1 MFANPVDAP
10 ARREDL
16 YLWYAYPDDL
26 LTEGAVE
33 VCASLMSD
41 EERTRWQ
48 SFHFDRNRREYLAT
62 RVLARTALSHMLPH
76 PPASW
81 RFSRNQYGKPVVD
94 PECGLSFSLSNSLG
108 LVACLVGEGS
118 EIGLDVEAHERD
130 EQIAALAPEVFSP
143 LELAQLDALH
153 GPDRL
158 DRALSLWTLKEA
170 YIKARG
176 MGLSLPL
183 RQFSF
188 VFGGVEGVRLELD
201 PCLGDQAE
209 RWRFCLLE
217 HAGHRIA
224 LMTAK
229 TGQTTTP
236 ALQLWQARPLL
247 STPTRLAPG
256 RQPWFPSLPGSCSSL
271 RQQ

>member
-1 MFANPVDAP
+1 MFADSVDAP
-10 ARREDL
+10 AGRQTL
-16 YLWYAYPDDL
+16 CLWYAYPDDL
-26 LTEGAVE
+26 LAEGAVE
-33 VCASLMSD
+33 ACASLMSD
-41 EERTRWQ
+41 QERERWQ

-62 RVLARTALSHMLPH
+62 RVLVRTALSHLLPR
-76 PPASW
+76 PLETW
-81 RFSRNQYGKPVVD
+81 RFSRNAYGKPGVD

-108 LVACLVGEGS
+108 LVACLIGERG
-118 EIGLDVEAHERD
+118 EVGLDVESYDRAE
-130 EQIAALAPEVFSP
+130 EIAELAPEVFSAP
-143 LELAQLDALH
+143 ELAQLDALS

-183 RQFSF
+183 QQFSF

-201 PCLGDQAE
+201 PCLGDEAA

-224 LMTAK
+224 LMTAMP
-229 TGQTTTP
+229 GQTTAP
-236 ALQLWQARPLL
+236 ALQLWETRPLL

-256 RQPWFPSLPGSCSSL
+256 RQPWFPSSPGSC
-271 RQQ
+271 